1 MLSDMRAATG
11 PHKKFIREKILAVA
25 RFERISAA
33 RVGVLPLAPM
43 GRPHIQPFLGLD
55 LHPAV
60 ENAAAREHERMRAI
74 VIDDGQLNVAV
85 ERRGGYLLPHRVS
98 LQAESTGAL
107 T

>member
-1 MLSDMRAATG
+1 MLSDMQAATG
-11 PHKKFIREKILAVA
+11 PHKKIIREKILAVA
-25 RFERISAA
+25 RFERIGAA

-55 LHPAV
+55 LHPTV

-85 ERRGGYLLPHRVS
+85 ERRGGYLPVS
-98 LQAESTGAL
+98 YTHLRAHETDS
-107 T
+107 